1 MPLPPARTPML
12 YGKPLY
18 RDGVT
23 SSIAEVCYASKHRVG
38 IHNSEATMQQD
49 CNADSVAFSRTL
61 AGSKLIAALD
71 SAQNATSLARCHHAK
86 LLFRRRRYHH
96 HHLLLWRRRSPGLPW
111 CRPELMDSCYT
122 AIASRSYF
130 PVALHVKLPSII
142 ASDHAEWKETLDVMF
157 QQ

>member
-49 CNADSVAFSRTL
+49 CHADSVAFSRTL

-96 HHLLLWRRRSPGLPW
+96 HLLL
-111 CRPELMDSCYT
+111 
-122 AIASRSYF
+122 
-130 PVALHVKLPSII
+130 
-142 ASDHAEWKETLDVMF
+142 
-157 QQ
+157 